1 MRISDW
7 CSDVCSSDLLRISV
21 SAKAVEQQCVT
32 EYPRHEELTSGSI
45 AAQDADGCAGKVAGR
60 LFGQPDCDLLVRR
73 RHDCHEG
80 TRPHGGR
87 AAGAHFGGQVG
98 GGADFAHASLE
109 PHNPDARSEETTSE
123 LQSLMRTQYA
133 VFRCKKKHTNC

>member
-1 MRISDW
+1 MDDKVPVSKAIAE
-7 CSDVCSSDLLRISV
+7 VGVSSDLHLIAGPDPIRLRISV

-80 TRPHGGR
+80 TRLHGGR
-87 AAGAHFGGQVG
+87 
-98 GGADFAHASLE
+98 
-109 PHNPDARSEETTSE
+109 SEEHTSE
-123 LQSLMRTQYA
+123 LQSLMRISYA
-133 VFRCKKKHTNC
+133 V

>member
-7 CSDVCSSDLLRISV
+7 SSDVCSSDL
-21 SAKAVEQQCVT
+21 
-32 EYPRHEELTSGSI
+32 
-45 AAQDADGCAGKVAGR
+45 AQDADGCAGKVAGR

-80 TRPHGGR
+80 TRLHGGR

-109 PHNPDARSEETTSE
+109 PHNPVAFEQMRLIVSCIARLAPEIRSEEHTSE
-123 LQSLMRTQYA
+123 LQSLMRISYA
-133 VFRCKKKHTNC
+133 VFCLKKKKINS

>member
-80 TRPHGGR
+80 TRLHGGR
-87 AAGAHFGGQVG
+87 AAGAHFGGQVEI
-98 GGADFAHASLE
+98 ARAHVFTPVTNAQLE
-109 PHNPDARSEETTSE
+109 CRLRPANNK
-123 LQSLMRTQYA
+123 QY
-133 VFRCKKKHTNC
+133 T

>member
-7 CSDVCSSDLLRISV
+7 SSDVCSSDL
-21 SAKAVEQQCVT
+21 
-32 EYPRHEELTSGSI
+32 YPRHEELTSGSI

-80 TRPHGGR
+80 TRLHGGR

-98 GGADFAHASLE
+98 GGADLDRKCVVLGKSVSVRVDLVVSL
-109 PHNPDARSEETTSE
+109 T
-123 LQSLMRTQYA
+123 
-133 VFRCKKKHTNC
+133 FK